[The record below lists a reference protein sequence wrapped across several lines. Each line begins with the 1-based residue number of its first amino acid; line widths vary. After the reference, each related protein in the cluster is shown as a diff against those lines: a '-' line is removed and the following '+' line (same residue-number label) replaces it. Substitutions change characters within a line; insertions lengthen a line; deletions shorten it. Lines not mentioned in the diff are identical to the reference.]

1 MWVHFV
7 FLSLYLPIFLPKV
20 NWYMILELWYNWLF
34 SVIPINF
41 NGSLFYCYW
50 WCFLVFFP
58 TFLLFLTLHPQG
70 EQGSFIQPHFFF
82 STWNS
87 TFSSLFPIPQWFA
100 VSALWC
106 LISDCWGGVAGK
118 TRTSDSGAHFVTIS
132 YRTVF
137 TSSPEAYKR
146 WSPCA
151 QSLCRRRGWLYLG
164 SLEVQKE

>member
-7 FLSLYLPIFLPKV
+7 FLSLCFPIFWPKV
-20 NWYMILELWYNWLF
+20 NWYTILELWYNWLF

-41 NGSLFYCYW
+41 NGSLFYCYL

-58 TFLLFLTLHPQG
+58 TCLLFLTLHPQG
-70 EQGSFIQPHFFF
+70 EQGSCNQPHFFF
-82 STWNS
+82 FHLEFSILL
-87 TFSSLFPIPQWFA
+87 TFPYPPVIAL
-100 VSALWC
+100 SALSC
-106 LISDCWGGVAGK
+106 LISDCWGGMPGK
-118 TRTSDSGAHFVTIS
+118 TRMSDRGAHFVMIS

-137 TSSPEAYKR
+137 TSSPDAYKR

-151 QSLCRRRGWLYLG
+151 QGLCRRGWLYLG